1 MKLRL
6 LMPGQ
11 HLPDVQNAPQ
21 EQKFG
26 TDVIIK
32 DVGFY
37 PTAWKWEYEKSIFG
51 DDKGEPDIPNSFENT
66 TRLDWS
72 SNDKST
78 IFGTTPRITPKKFPK
93 VDRIHDGADAGH
105 GTSFTRVGARE
116 L

>member
-1 MKLRL
+1 MKALAENNCLVHEIVTDRTPVLHCMKLRL

-26 TDVIIK
+26 TDVILK

-66 TRLDWS
+66 TRLD
-72 SNDKST
+72 
-78 IFGTTPRITPKKFPK
+78 
-93 VDRIHDGADAGH
+93 
-105 GTSFTRVGARE
+105 
-116 L
+116 